1 MLRSLL
7 IVVVLSLAFIGS
19 ATAAPAKP
27 APKTVPKDDR
37 PAGTVGS
44 GAISYEQI
52 SSGLQFLIAQKHGI
66 AVNYV
71 LPKGWEVVEKI
82 IPGKDKTPG
91 VFTTMSRRKMSDPS
105 DPTDF
110 IFELSVYEPNITA
123 SIPKN
128 LDKKAYD
135 DAVGKRFREFLD
147 AQLVVNIKGKN
158 KVISRAGDISPK
170 AYGPRNDSGATTRP
184 PTTFVPI
191 HYQVPPPKG
200 KGEAAEL
207 YTFTGLTGG
216 HIWQLKFL
224 VNQDQLK
231 VYESLIAMIVNNTFA
246 LTTEEQKKLEA
257 NTEALK
263 QRAKTT
269 PKAPAKSTKSKGKN

>member
-1 MLRSLL
+1 MKYTILL
-7 IVVVLSLAFIGS
+7 VVLSVGLLGS
-19 ATAAPAKP
+19 ALAAPAKP
-27 APKTVPKDDR
+27 QKPKDDR
-37 PAGTVGS
+37 PPGTVGS

-52 SSGLQFLIAQKHGI
+52 SAGLQYLIAAKHGI

-71 LPKGWEVVEKI
+71 LPKGWEVVEKV
-82 IPGKDKTPG
+82 IPGSGKSPG
-91 VFTTMSRRKMSDPS
+91 VFTTMSRRKMPDPS

-110 IFELSVYEPNITA
+110 IYELSIYEPNITA

-128 LDKKAYD
+128 LSKEAYD
-135 DAVGKRFREFLD
+135 KEVGKRFREFLD
-147 AQLVVNIKGKN
+147 AQLVVNLKGQN
-158 KVISRAGDISPK
+158 KVISSASDIVPK
-170 AYGPRNDSGATTRP
+170 QYGPKNEAGVTTRP

-200 KGEAAEL
+200 QKGDAAEL

-224 VNQDQLK
+224 VNQDA
-231 VYESLIAMIVNNTFA
+231 VPTYESLIAIMVNNTFA
-246 LTTEEQKKLEA
+246 LTAEQQKELEK
-257 NTEALK
+257 NTAAIK

-269 PKAPAKSTKSKGKN
+269 PKAPAKNSKSKSK